1 MISRGFGRRQEI
13 SAKKTKSDKIRLD
26 QLLAQRGLA
35 ESREKAK
42 AVIMAGL
49 VEVESVKVDKPGRLI
64 TTSASVSLKKPFS
77 PYVSRGGLKLE
88 KALRHFSID
97 VGGQILMDVGASTGG
112 FTDCL
117 LQHGAKAVISIDV
130 GYGQLDWNLRQDPRV
145 KVLEKTNV
153 RYMKQEDI
161 EGPVDGAVID
171 VSFISLRLV
180 VPPVSNLLKDNAFI
194 VALIKPQFE
203 VGKGQVGKGG
213 VVRDKKLHNEVIDTL
228 ETFFESNGWT
238 VQGHTPSPI
247 LGTKGN
253 HEFLIYV
260 KR

>member
-1 MISRGFGRRQEI
+1 M
-13 SAKKTKSDKIRLD
+13 RLD
-26 QLLAQRGLA
+26 QLLVQRGLA

-49 VEVESVKVDKPGRLI
+49 VEVDKIMVDKPGRLI
-64 TTSASVSLKKPFS
+64 AASAAISLKKPFP

-88 KALRHFSID
+88 AALSHFSID
-97 VGGQILMDVGASTGG
+97 VKGQILLDVGASTGG

-117 LQHGAKAVISIDV
+117 LQRGARKVIAVDV
-130 GYGQLDWNLRQDPRV
+130 GYGQLDWKLRQDPRV
-145 KVLEKTNV
+145 KVLEKINI
-153 RYMKQEDI
+153 RYLKTEDLEDPI
-161 EGPVDGAVID
+161 DGAVID

-203 VGKGQVGKGG
+203 VEKRQVGKGG
-213 VVRDKKLHNEVIDTL
+213 VVRDEELHHKVIDAL
-228 ETFFESNGWT
+228 KTFFESGGWV
-238 VQGHTPSPI
+238 VQGHIPSPI
-247 LGTKGN
+247 FGPKGN
-253 HEFLIYV
+253 LEFLIYL